1 MIYLCTYS
9 DYDYYYHVEFNYI
22 YCICDNINY
31 NVNYKWYHT
40 EDSLVLVIKDNELN
54 NIVFD
59 IPVNKYVIHRINN
72 NIGVDFIYHRLNQI
86 IEKLIF
92 EKL

>member
-9 DYDYYYHVEFNYI
+9 DCDYYYHVEFNYI

-31 NVNYKWYHT
+31 HVNYKWYHA
-40 EDSLVLVIKDNELN
+40 EDSLVLDIKDNELN

-72 NIGVDFIYHRLNQI
+72 NTGVDFIYHILNQI